1 MKDSLSA
8 ILKQEPYLWNVPVT
22 ETVAWRTTLEL
33 VRNALL
39 SELLKENSEEQALQ
53 HPAIVAA
60 DEMLK

>member
-1 MKDSLSA
+1 MQDSLSA
-8 ILKQEPYLWNVPVT
+8 ILKQEPFLWNIPVT

-39 SELLKENSEEQALQ
+39 SELLKELSEEQALQ
-53 HPAIVAA
+53 HPVIVAA